1 MSSHVHKIMQI
12 GPFFFSFLFSFFF
25 LWFFNPSLCFQLL
38 GESLYLL
45 GKYLA
50 YDKKLVSSLSQVESL
65 SLKNALL
72 KEKFSSFEGKA
83 KET

>member
-12 GPFFFSFLFSFFF
+12 GPFFFYFLFSFFF
-25 LWFFNPSLCFQLL
+25 WFFNPSLCFQLL

-72 KEKFSSFEGKA
+72 KEKFTSLEGEA
-83 KET
+83 KEM